1 MKSKSYIEVTIYL
14 LVRRCRSVLILT
26 VFGIWVLAYVRMFY
40 DHTPRI
46 PLLFNWTPSL
56 PYRVAWL
63 ESGPRNF
70 ARGDYVV
77 FSFSGSAGDID
88 YPGLRRQAFFK
99 LIKGV
104 PGDEVAVKERE
115 VFVNGESVGL
125 AKPRAF
131 DGLPLEAIADGVIA
145 PGHFYVQGTDA
156 DSFDSRYR
164 SSGLVHVDQIIG
176 KAKPLF

>member
-1 MKSKSYIEVTIYL
+1 MKSKRFRGVTSYWQA
-14 LVRRCRSVLILT
+14 RRCRSIFILA
-26 VFGIWVLAYVRMFY
+26 VVSIWVLAYVRIFL
-40 DHTPRI
+40 DHTPKI

-77 FSFSGSAGDID
+77 FSFSGTAGDTH

-99 LIKGV
+99 IIKGL
-104 PGDEVAVKERE
+104 PGDEVAVKARE
-115 VFVNGESVGL
+115 VFVNGESVGV
-125 AKPRAF
+125 AKLRAF
-131 DGLPLEAIADGVIA
+131 DGRPLEPIAEGVIA

-156 DSFDSRYR
+156 DSFDSRYQ
-164 SSGLVHVDQIIG
+164 SSGLVHIDQIIG